1 MADQQTPQGWASSLL
16 RSAYDLVLI
25 VGFVV
30 VIRTL
35 VVAPFYVPSA
45 SMEPTLLIGDE
56 LLTTKYPF
64 GYSRYSLPLDP
75 GPGVSGRLFGRLPE
89 RGDVVVFKLPR
100 DPSETLV
107 KRVIGLPGDRL
118 QMREGRLWI
127 NDQIVPI
134 REAGIGEIEMDDGLK
149 GPAARYIETLPNGRE
164 HTIIKLTNSGL
175 LDDTPAYLVP
185 PGHLFMM
192 GDNRDNSLD
201 SRVPEDHDGVGY
213 VPVEN
218 LIGRVDRVLASW
230 DFPVATRGPLWGW
243 PTQLRLPRFFSGVK

>member
-1 MADQQTPQGWASSLL
+1 MADPQPRGGWASSLL

-75 GPGVSGRLFGRLPE
+75 GPAVRGRLFGKLPE

-134 REAGIGEIEMDDGLK
+134 REAGIGEIEMDDGIKSL
-149 GPAARYIETLPNGRE
+149 AARYIETLPNGRE
-164 HTIIKLTNSGL
+164 HTIIKLTNNGL
-175 LDDTPAYLVP
+175 LDDTPVYQVP
-185 PGHLFMM
+185 PNHLFMM

-213 VPVEN
+213 VPAEN
-218 LIGRVDRVLASW
+218 LIGRVDLVLASW
-230 DFPVATRGPLWGW
+230 DFPIAMRGPLWGW
-243 PTQLRLPRFFSGVK
+243 PSELRLSRFFSGVK

>member
-1 MADQQTPQGWASSLL
+1 LADPQTEEGWGASLL
-16 RSAYDLVLI
+16 RAARDLVVI

-30 VIRTL
+30 VVRTL

-56 LLTTKYPF
+56 LLTTKFPY

-75 GPGVSGRLFGRLPE
+75 GPGVSGRVLGKLPE

-100 DPSETLV
+100 DPAQTLV

-127 NDQIVPI
+127 NDRIVPI
-134 REAGIGEIEMDDGLK
+134 REAGIGEIETDDGLK
-149 GPAARYIETLPNGRE
+149 GMAARYVETLPNGRE
-164 HTIIKLTNSGL
+164 HIIIKLTNNGL
-175 LDDTPAYLVP
+175 LDDTPVYVVP
-185 PGHLFMM
+185 PDHLFMM

-201 SRVPEDHDGVGY
+201 SRVPADHDGVGY

-218 LIGRVDRVLASW
+218 LIGRVDRVLGSW
-230 DFPVATRGPLWGW
+230 DFPIATRGPIWDW
-243 PTQLRLPRFFSGVK
+243 PSELRLSRFFGGVK